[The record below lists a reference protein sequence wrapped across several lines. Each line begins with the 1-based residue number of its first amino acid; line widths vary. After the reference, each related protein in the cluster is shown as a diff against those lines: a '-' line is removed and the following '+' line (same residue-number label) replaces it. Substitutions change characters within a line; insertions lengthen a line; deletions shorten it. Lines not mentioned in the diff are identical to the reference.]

1 MNNLQNLQ
9 NIPNGGFPP
18 IIIIDNDNDNDNDN
32 KKIIKERGII
42 NIQKLLKPSESLLLI
57 NNNDNILDE
66 INEL

>member
-1 MNNLQNLQ
+1 MNNLNTQ

-18 IIIIDNDNDNDNDN
+18 IIIIDNNNDNDK

-66 INEL
+66 IIEL

>member
-1 MNNLQNLQ
+1 MNNLNTQ

-18 IIIIDNDNDNDNDN
+18 IIIINNNNDNDND
-32 KKIIKERGII
+32 KKKFIKERGII

-66 INEL
+66 ITEL